1 MTDVVLFHSAL
12 GVRPGTRRDADRM
25 RAAGHTVHLPD
36 LYEGRT
42 FTDADEGVAFADQL
56 GWREL
61 VARAEAA
68 VAGLPSGLVTVG
80 MSMGAGLAEQV
91 VTTRP
96 GSRGALM
103 CFAGHASKR
112 PWPAGVP
119 VQVHHSVD
127 DRCTAELGATSALV
141 AKVARAGGSASL
153 HLYPG
158 ARHLFTHDDL
168 PEDYDAGHAELLWRR
183 ALAFL
188 DATDCLGATDATDTT
203 DALGAAGT
211 GGPGR

>member
-12 GVRPGTRRDADRM
+12 GLRTGTRRDADRI

-36 LYEGRT
+36 LYDGRT
-42 FTDADEGVAFADQL
+42 FTDADEGVAHADAL

-68 VAGLPSGLVTVG
+68 VAGLPSGLVAVG
-80 MSMGAGLAEQV
+80 MSMGAGLAEHV

-96 GSRGALM
+96 GARGALM

-127 DRCTAELGATSALV
+127 DRWAELDATSALV

-188 DATDCLGATDATDTT
+188 DATDALDASRATDALD
-203 DALGAAGT
+203 AAGIRA
-211 GGPGR
+211 PGR